1 MSPNSGPRHHDSA
14 GRSALQR
21 YLSSLDACPLLTPD
35 QELELGRRVA
45 AWTQLKDRPDPTPE
59 ERRIIRSGLRARER
73 FIRANLR
80 LVVSVAKKYAACRKT
95 LELADLIQEGNIG
108 LAKAVDRFDYTR
120 GYKFST
126 YAFWWIRQSITK
138 SIQMSDRAVRLPIKI
153 HDALIKAE
161 PARRRLAQVLGRM
174 PTLEELATELKV
186 DPDDLSNAASVGAQ
200 PSSLDQRLQCD
211 DGAGT
216 TLLDLLAIDDGAPT
230 PLERIDDDA
239 TYEALSAILS
249 DRIDATARDIL
260 LARHGERNATWAEIA
275 AETSIPLYRLKEL
288 EARARRRVALLLRR
302 ELSAP
307 RAATAP
313 EIAPPPAE
321 TRQVNLLDMLA

>member
-1 MSPNSGPRHHDSA
+1 MSPSLGPARHDFA

-21 YLSSLDACPLLTPD
+21 YLASLDACPLLTPD
-35 QELELGRRVA
+35 QELELGKRVA
-45 AWTQLKDRPDPTPE
+45 AWVQLKDNPDSTIDE
-59 ERRIIRSGLRARER
+59 KRIIRSGLRARER

-161 PARRRLAQVLGRM
+161 PARRRLAQALGRM
-174 PTLEELATELKV
+174 PTLQELAAELRV
-186 DPDDLSNAASVGAQ
+186 DPADLANAASVGAA
-200 PSSLDQRLQCD
+200 PASLDQRLQCD
-211 DGAGT
+211 EGAGT
-216 TLLDLLAIDDGAPT
+216 TLLDLLATDEGELTQLEQIDA
-230 PLERIDDDA
+230 DA
-239 TYEALSAILS
+239 TYQALATILT
-249 DRIDATARDIL
+249 DRIDATAREIL
-260 LARHGERNATWAEIA
+260 LARHGERCATWAELA

-288 EARARRRVALLLRR
+288 EARARRRVALLLRH
-302 ELSAP
+302 ELSATQRTP
-307 RAATAP
+307 AAAITP
-313 EIAPPPAE
+313 TPAE
-321 TRQVNLLDMLA
+321 TRQVNLLDTLA